1 MSISKGLVYVI
12 SGAVS
17 NILQPNS
24 RGFSIFEGDQ
34 RSMFESASGGYVSV
48 CVHVIDQNQWPD
60 QWLCLANKFC
70 LDEPFDV
77 KVKCEIGRK
86 QY

>member
-1 MSISKGLVYVI
+1 
-12 SGAVS
+12 
-17 NILQPNS
+17 
-24 RGFSIFEGDQ
+24 
-34 RSMFESASGGYVSV
+34 MFESASGGYVSV